1 MRALKARSMAELAI
15 HGGPKILEKPLPCR
29 LRGVF
34 HSIDTIPEHS
44 HLPISPIESV
54 RLGLVNKQI
63 NEKVN
68 KVLA

>member
-1 MRALKARSMAELAI
+1 MRALKARSMAEPAI
-15 HGGPKILEKPLPCR
+15 HGEPKILPCR
-29 LRGVF
+29 LRGLF

-44 HLPISPIESV
+44 HLPISPIDSV
-54 RLGLVNKQI
+54 RRGFVNKQI